1 MWKDARTR
9 SSHVLK
15 LKEQVLLKNT
25 ENKLR
30 AARGEGGGRLG
41 KMGEGEGE
49 LQCLVM
55 ERKGRRDERHSM
67 GI

>member
-30 AARGEGGGRLG
+30 AARAEGDGTMG
-41 KMGEGEGE
+41 KMD
-49 LQCLVM
+49 
-55 ERKGRRDERHSM
+55 ERKRQ
-67 GI
+67 I